1 MGYLWDTNILLHYL
15 NNSAT
20 AKQIQKHYNLLSATN
35 QQIISVVSVG
45 EIKSL
50 AKRRKWKK
58 DKLNR
63 LFNLIER
70 FIIAD
75 INVAEIIERYAEIDT
90 FSQGKLINKSI
101 NFSTR
106 RMRKDIRTNMGKNDI
121 WIAATASV
129 LQIPLITMDK
139 DFKSLNKVFIDLKLI
154 NLKSL

>member
-1 MGYLWDTNILLHYL
+1 MRYLWDTNILLHYL

-35 QQIISVVSVG
+35 QQIISIVSVG

-63 LFNLIER
+63 LFNLLER

-106 RMRKDIRTNMGKNDI
+106 RMRKDIRINMGKNDL

-129 LQIPLITMDK
+129 LQVPLITMDK
-139 DFKSLNKVFIDLKLI
+139 DFKCLNKVFIDLKLI

>member
-63 LFNLIER
+63 LFNLLER